1 MDIQT
6 RFDLIKSVG
15 IETVTDEELMSLLEN
30 NNSPVV
36 YDGFEPSGLAH
47 LPVGIYRPLLLK
59 NLLDANVKFKL
70 LIADTYAWI
79 NDKMGGDI
87 DKIRAVGLYFTEV
100 WKAAGVPITDTPAP
114 GKVCAIWHY
123 DGFVSSPQYW
133 KKVFL
138 VARNHNEA
146 RTKRALTIAGR
157 KEDEVR
163 QTAQL
168 FYPSMQCADIF
179 EMSDNPEEQP
189 IIAQLGMDQRKANML
204 AREVADKCGFA
215 KPVAI
220 HHKMLFG
227 LDGIQSASAS
237 DENTHNEAEMDK
249 INDYK
254 MSKSKPN
261 SSIFIHDSTE
271 QIKEKISKAYCPVKI
286 VDGNPVVQYVQ
297 EIIFRKKKEFTIH
310 RNAKFG
316 GDVSYFAF
324 EDFKRDYVDGKLH
337 PMDVKSAV
345 SFELDEMIAP
355 IRKHFETDLRAK
367 KLYEQVKGYSIT
379 R

>member
-6 RFDLIKSVG
+6 KFDLIRSVG
-15 IETVTDEELMSLLEN
+15 IETVTDEELMSLLETDSN
-30 NNSPVV
+30 PVV

-47 LPVGIYRPLLLK
+47 LPIGIYRPLLLK
-59 NLLDANVKFKL
+59 NLLDADVKFKL

-79 NDKMGGDI
+79 NDKMDGDLN
-87 DKIRAVGLYFTEV
+87 KIRTVGLYFIEV
-100 WKAAGVPITDTPAP
+100 WKAAGIPITDTPST

-123 DGFVSSPQYW
+123 DGYVSNPQYW

-179 EMSDNPEEQP
+179 QMSEDPQKLP
-189 IIAQLGMDQRKANML
+189 IIAQMGMDQRKANIL
-204 AREVADKCGFA
+204 AREVAEKCGFK
-215 KPVAI
+215 KPVAV
-220 HHKMLFG
+220 HHKMLLG

-237 DENTHNEAEMDK
+237 DEKNNEDSV
-249 INDYK
+249 IDYK

-261 SSIFIHDSTE
+261 TSIFVHDTTE
-271 QIKEKISKAYCPVKI
+271 QIKEKISKAYCPIKI
-286 VDGNPVVQYVQ
+286 IQGNPIVQYVE
-297 EIIFRKKKEFTIH
+297 EIIFRNKKEFVIK

-316 GDVSYFAF
+316 GDVIYGSYAEFV
-324 EDFKRDYVDGKLH
+324 KDYSEGKIH
-337 PMDVKSAV
+337 PMDVKSSVA
-345 SFELDEMIAP
+345 FELDGMIQP
-355 IRKHFETDLRAK
+355 IRHHFETNAHAK
-367 KLYEQVKGYSIT
+367 KLYEQVKNYVIT